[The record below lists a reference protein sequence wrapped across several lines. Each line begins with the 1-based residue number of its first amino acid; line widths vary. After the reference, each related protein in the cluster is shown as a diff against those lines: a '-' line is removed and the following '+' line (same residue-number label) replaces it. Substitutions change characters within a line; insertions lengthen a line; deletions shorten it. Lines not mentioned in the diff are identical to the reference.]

1 MDKDQ
6 IVDNFFRSLRI
17 ALTNAFSYSKDHPYF
32 VKSVENFKLKLEEIF
47 TILNPLKIGVTDL
60 GLVVDGK
67 NLTRVGFYDELARQL
82 HQRKIKSIEIKDGVT
97 LTELVGFFSVISM
110 AQKDIFKNG
119 GVSVLLQ
126 KKQLLNFTV
135 EELDYSAFLQGNGQE
150 CVDVW
155 GFMLKEA
162 AQCNDQAKLSELAD
176 NFGPLIKRIAQ
187 NDIFETEEIS
197 SSINEF
203 LVCLKEKNKEKFYKC
218 AKDVFL
224 WLLSNKSSMND
235 ESLAKLKPVFNGLN
249 QEDFTILLWEGLS
262 QEDNFDTLSLQLF
275 SKISEQKRPLE
286 ITEGFSSKINTLQHL
301 SGNPR
306 ILKRIQDLLV
316 ETQDGQLS
324 AVYRH
329 TLESLIKGISS
340 SGVLFFDQEAL
351 KENYRYVVLNIFS
364 VEQDNDNLLLAAKVL
379 EKELS
384 NILEDNDLGFLKD
397 LWSQLTKRKNEGI
410 GACVDLEREF
420 SVFVENIMLTRPL
433 LPEQEFFLEMVSFP
447 SQQVSFYLDK
457 IFTLPKA
464 DKQVLGLFIKFFPQE
479 LGIFYQRV
487 EQKLFEIEFLSSLI
501 AALGYLDLP
510 ATLEI
515 LKHLYSFVSELI
527 KVDIL
532 NTMRKSKKVDVK
544 FLLPQLNTNSSFLRK
559 HLLSVLILDAQA
571 LEEALDLLLKF
582 PSFWGTKNSLLIENM
597 QLVFNLRIT
606 QGTSRFEDLSKR
618 RFFWNKELRNKAKF
632 LLKEW
637 NVNGY

>member
-1 MDKDQ
+1 MNKDQ
-6 IVDNFFRSLRI
+6 LVDDFFRSLRI
-17 ALTNAFSYSKDHPYF
+17 TLTNAFSYSKDHPYF

-47 TILNPLKIGVTDL
+47 TILNPLKIGVTNL

-82 HQRKIKSIEIKDGVT
+82 HQRKIKSIEIRDGAT

-110 AQKDIFKNG
+110 AQKDILKNG
-119 GVSVLLQ
+119 GVNVLLQ
-126 KKQLLNFTV
+126 KKQLANFTV

-162 AQCNDQAKLSELAD
+162 AECNDQAKLSELAD
-176 NFGPLIKRIAQ
+176 NFGPLIKRTAQ

-224 WLLSNKSSMND
+224 WLLSNKSSLND
-235 ESLAKLKPVFNGLN
+235 ERLAKLKPVFNGLN
-249 QEDFTILLWEGLS
+249 QEDFTTLLWEGLS

-275 SKISEQKRPLE
+275 SKISEQKKPPE

-351 KENYRYVVLNIFS
+351 KENYRYVVLNLFS

-379 EKELS
+379 ARELPS
-384 NILEDNDLGFLKD
+384 IFEDNDLGFLKD
-397 LWSQLTKRKNEGI
+397 LGSQLTKRKNEGI
-410 GACVDLEREF
+410 GVCVDLEREF

-433 LPEQEFFLEMVSFP
+433 LPDQEFFLEMVSFP
-447 SQQVSFYLDK
+447 SQEASFYLDK
-457 IFTLPKA
+457 IFTPPKA
-464 DKQVLGLFIKFFPQE
+464 DKQALGLFIKFFPQE

-487 EQKLFEIEFLSSLI
+487 EQKLFDIEFLSSLI
-501 AALGYLDLP
+501 DALGYLDLP

-515 LKHLYSFVSELI
+515 LKRLYSFVSELI
-527 KVDIL
+527 KVEIL
-532 NTMRKSKKVDVK
+532 NTMRKLKKVDGK
-544 FLLPQLNTNSSFLRK
+544 FLLLQLNTNSSFLRK

-597 QLVFNLRIT
+597 QMVFNLRIT
-606 QGTSRFEDLSKR
+606 QATSRFGDLSKR
-618 RFFWNKELRNKAKF
+618 RFFWNQELRNKAKF
-632 LLKEW
+632 FLKEW